1 MNFNVN
7 IPTQIISGEN
17 CVALN
22 ASRLI
27 RGSKCFIVTGKS
39 GAKKSGALD
48 DIIGVLTNASVSYV
62 IFDNVGENPTAQ
74 VCFEGG
80 KICSDE
86 GCDFVIA
93 IGGGSVLDASKAIS
107 AHATNPSKTP
117 EDIFNASIISAP
129 SLPIIAI
136 PTTAGTG
143 SEGNYYS
150 VLTVNGGSQK
160 QTFKSEYSWPVCAF
174 VDPKYTSSLPYKY
187 TVSCALDAF
196 AHAIESYVSPK
207 SDVISEALAL
217 YAAKNILD
225 VLSKEQSEFSYNDRE
240 KLIYSSCAAGIAISI
255 TGTGFPHPLGYSL
268 TLLDGIPHGAAC
280 AVFERDYIDAN
291 MQSEAGRQRL
301 ERFFNFVGYSREQ
314 VSALT
319 DKLSTTSLSMS
330 DEEIKRHVDLIKNAG
345 NFANS
350 PYIISYDEMLEIY
363 RSHFSKQA

>member
-7 IPTQIISGEN
+7 IPTKIISGAN
-17 CVALN
+17 CVTEHKGE
-22 ASRLI
+22 LI
-27 RGSKCFIVTGKS
+27 RGKKAFIVTGKS

-48 DIIGVLTNASVSYV
+48 DVTAVLSDSLLSFCT
-62 IFDNVGENPTAQ
+62 FDKVEENPSSE

-80 KICSDE
+80 KLCASV
-86 GCDFVIA
+86 GCDFIIA
-93 IGGGSVLDASKAIS
+93 IGGGSVIDAAKAIA
-107 AHATNPSKTP
+107 AHAANPS
-117 EDIFNASIISAP
+117 ERHEQIFDTKIISAP
-129 SLPIIAI
+129 SLPIVAI

-160 QTFKSEYSWPVCAF
+160 QTFKSDYSWPVCAF
-174 VDPKYTSSLPYKY
+174 LDPKYTCSLPYKY

-196 AHAIESYVSPK
+196 AHAIESYNSPK
-207 SDVISEALAL
+207 SDIISESLAL

-225 VLSKEQSEFSYNDRE
+225 VISKEQSEFSYADRE
-240 KLIYSSCAAGIAISI
+240 KLIYASCAAGIAISI

-291 MQSEAGRQRL
+291 MRTPDGRERL
-301 ERFFNFVGYSREQ
+301 GKFFELVGYSREQ

-319 DKLSTTSLSMS
+319 AKLANCALSLSE
-330 DEEIKRHVDLIKNAG
+330 DEIKRHVDLVKHAG

-350 PYIISYDEMLEIY
+350 SYVISYDEMLEIY
-363 RSHFSKQA
+363 RSHFAK